1 MSVRRQ
7 NKLMRA
13 CCCLSVC
20 WKSFPSK
27 LTTCPWWEW
36 LPCLFHWWLRFG
48 ERCHMKPHLVSVWA
62 QQKHTFVAML
72 YCPRLII
79 LWNCNGIVSVVF
91 VAPRCLNGE
100 RQPWAPQCKTRIK
113 QIKICSFFSTS
124 LSFKISMLYKNL
136 QYTLKLK
143 KMWGREKGGGRLPE
157 SRCVYMLIIVA
168 NWKADGTA
176 TWHLTRQKETSP
188 FLKSSSSS
196 SYWANPPPKIKHML
210 LRFVL
215 TIFFTDISCLHCHQI
230 STRCLIF
237 PFEMVLT
244 CLIVEASD
252 AIVVWTRSLHRN
264 TVLTLLNCILSNG
277 CTQYN
282 HLDLDQCWSRCVVSP
297 LKTRI
302 WIQMIL
308 VLNVLMHFSWVSV
321 GHKVQFDV

>member
-7 NKLMRA
+7 NELMRV

-27 LTTCPWWEW
+27 LTTFPWWEW

-113 QIKICSFFSTS
+113 QIKICSFFPTS

-143 KMWGREKGGGRLPE
+143 KMWGREKGGGRLTE

-168 NWKADGTA
+168 NWPAKR
-176 TWHLTRQKETSP
+176 RQVDFWNHHHHHIE
-188 FLKSSSSS
+188 
-196 SYWANPPPKIKHML
+196 ANPPPKIKHIFL
-210 LRFVL
+210 LFVL
-215 TIFFTDISCLHCHQI
+215 TIFLSFQLTSVVCIAIKYPLDVWYFHLKWYWLVLLLRLQMQLSCEHVHYTETLCWRYSI
-230 STRCLIF
+230 LFCL
-237 PFEMVLT
+237 MVVHN
-244 CLIVEASD
+244 I
-252 AIVVWTRSLHRN
+252 I
-264 TVLTLLNCILSNG
+264 
-277 CTQYN
+277 
-282 HLDLDQCWSRCVVSP
+282 
-297 LKTRI
+297 I
-302 WIQMIL
+302 WIWI
-308 VLNVLMHFSWVSV
+308 NVWV
-321 GHKVQFDV
+321 DV